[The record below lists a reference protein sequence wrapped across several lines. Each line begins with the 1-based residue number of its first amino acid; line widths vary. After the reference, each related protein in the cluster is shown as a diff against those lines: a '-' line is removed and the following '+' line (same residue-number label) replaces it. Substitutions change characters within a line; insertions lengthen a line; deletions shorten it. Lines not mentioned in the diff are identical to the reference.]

1 MFRIIHDISQ
11 VPALAWDALHDGQ
24 PFVRHAF
31 LAALESSGSVGPA
44 TGWMP
49 AHATL
54 WQDETLIAAAPLYL
68 KSHSWGEYVFDWA
81 WAEAYARHGQDYY
94 PKWLCAVPFSP
105 VPGARLLARDAVS
118 RRALLQAMLE
128 HVKRS
133 GHSSFHLLFPDEDRD
148 DAPTELMQ
156 RHGVQF
162 HWHNKG
168 YRHFEDFLAGMSHD
182 KRKKIRQERR
192 KVEESGARLEV
203 LEGSA
208 ITAEHWDFFYR
219 CYAMTYAQ
227 HGGSPY
233 LTPDFFHRIGTE
245 LPENCV
251 LLLASR
257 AGSPIASS
265 LLIRDDKALYGR
277 YWGALEHISCL
288 HFEACYYTPIEYAI
302 QQKLQRFEGGAQGE
316 HKLARGLDPT
326 PTRSLH
332 WIADEDFREAISR
345 FLQRES
351 QGMTQYINELG
362 EHSAYRSR
370 GTSEEHN

>member
-1 MFRIIHDISQ
+1 MFRIIHDINQ
-11 VPALAWDALHDGQ
+11 IPASAWDALHDGQ
-24 PFVRHAF
+24 PFLRHAF

-44 TGWMP
+44 RGWEP

-54 WQDETLIAAAPLYL
+54 WHDQTLIAAAPLYL

-81 WAEAYARHGQDYY
+81 WADAYARHGQSYY
-94 PKWLCAVPFSP
+94 PKWLCAVPFTP
-105 VPGARLLARDAVS
+105 VPGARLLARTEAQRSD
-118 RRALLQAMLE
+118 LLRSMLE
-128 HVKRS
+128 HIAAS
-133 GHSSFHLLFPDEDRD
+133 GHSSFHLLFPDS
-148 DAPTELMQ
+148 DAPLLQQELMQ

-192 KVEESGARLEV
+192 KVAESGVTLEV
-203 LEGSA
+203 LEGTA
-208 ITAEHWDFFYR
+208 ISTSHWDFFYR

-233 LTPDFFHRIGTE
+233 LTPDFFQRIGTE
-245 LPENCV
+245 LPESCV

-257 AGSPIASS
+257 EGRAIASS
-265 LLIRDDKALYGR
+265 LLIRDDTALYGR
-277 YWGALEHISCL
+277 YWGALEHVSCL
-288 HFEACYYTPIEYAI
+288 HFEACYYAPIEYAI
-302 QQKLQRFEGGAQGE
+302 AQKLQRFEGGAQGE

-326 PTRSLH
+326 PTQSAH
-332 WIADEDFREAISR
+332 WIADEDFRTAIAR

-351 QGMTQYINELG
+351 LGMQHYINELG
-362 EHSAYRSR
+362 EHSAYRDRSR
-370 GTSEEHN
+370 DEGAD

>member
-11 VPALAWDALHDGQ
+11 IPAAAWDGLHDGQ

-31 LAALESSGSVGPA
+31 LAALELSGCVGPA

-54 WQDETLIAAAPLYL
+54 WQDDVLLAAAPLYL

-81 WAEAYARHGQDYY
+81 WAEAYASHGRAYY
-94 PKWLCAVPFSP
+94 PKWLCAVPFTP
-105 VPGARLLARDAVS
+105 VPGTRLLAADDES
-118 RRALLQAMLE
+118 RSALLQAMLA
-128 HVKRS
+128 HIAAS
-133 GHSSFHLLFPDEDRD
+133 GYSSFHLLFPDTDI
-148 DAPTELMQ
+148 PGVQPELMQ

-192 KVEESGARLEV
+192 KVAESGTTLEV
-203 LEGSA
+203 LEGQAISA
-208 ITAEHWDFFYR
+208 ENWDFFYR
-219 CYAMTYAQ
+219 CHAMTYAQ

-233 LTPDFFHRIGTE
+233 LTPDFFQRIGAD
-245 LPENCV
+245 LPEHCV
-251 LLLASR
+251 LLLAR
-257 AGSPIASS
+257 REARPIASS

-277 YWGALEHISCL
+277 YWGALEPVSCL
-288 HFEACYYTPIEYAI
+288 HFEACYYLPIEYAI
-302 QQKLQRFEGGAQGE
+302 EHKLQRFEGGAQGE
-316 HKLARGLDPT
+316 HKLARGLDPA

-332 WIADEDFREAISR
+332 WIADADFRAAIAH

-351 QGMTQYINELG
+351 SGMTRYINELG
-362 EHSAYRSR
+362 EHSAYRER
-370 GTSEEHN
+370 EQQT

>member
-11 VPALAWDALHDGQ
+11 IPAPAWDALHDGQ
-24 PFVRHAF
+24 PFARHAF

-44 TGWMP
+44 TGWIP

-54 WQDETLIAAAPLYL
+54 WQDENLIAAAPLYL

-81 WAEAYARHGQDYY
+81 WAEAYARHGQNYY

-105 VPGARLLARDAVS
+105 VPGARLLARDTAS
-118 RRALLQAMLE
+118 RRVLLQAMLE
-128 HVKRS
+128 HFKHS
-133 GHSSFHLLFPDEDRD
+133 GHSSFHLLFPDENLEGI
-148 DAPTELMQ
+148 PPQLLQ

-168 YRHFEDFLAGMSHD
+168 YRHFEDFLASMSHD

-192 KVEESGARLEV
+192 KVAESGCTLEV
-203 LEGSA
+203 LEGVA
-208 ITAEHWDFFYR
+208 IKAEHWDFFYR

-233 LTPDFFHRIGTE
+233 LTPDFFLRIGAK

-257 AGSPIASS
+257 EGRPIASS
-265 LLIRDDKALYGR
+265 LLIRDDTALYGR
-277 YWGALEHISCL
+277 YWGALEHVSCL

-302 QQKLQRFEGGAQGE
+302 EQKLQRFEGGAQGE

-326 PTRSLH
+326 PTQSLH
-332 WIADEDFREAISR
+332 WIADENFREAIAR

-351 QGMTQYINELG
+351 LGMTQYVNELG

-370 GTSEEHN
+370 AMPEEHS